1 MLTKEIFDTKFPEFT
16 DVTAGEFSNTL
27 GLYPNYVGFE
37 YGNDKKQDNII
48 LYLMAH
54 LYVTVTSAASTGE
67 ELLTPTI
74 SSQSV
79 GGVSL
84 GYAVNSMSSRER
96 SLMGD
101 FESTKY
107 GKMYLSLL
115 ANSFRYSPRAV

>member
-1 MLTKEIFDTKFPEFT
+1 MLTKDIFNTKFPEFESLT
-16 DVTAGEFSNTL
+16 DGEFDNTL
-27 GLYPNYVGFE
+27 DLYPNYLGFE
-37 YGNDKKQDNII
+37 YGNDKKQNNII

-54 LYVTVTSAASTGE
+54 LYVTITSAASNGE

-79 GGVSL
+79 SGLSL

-115 ANSFRYSPRAV
+115 ANSFNYGPMSV